1 MRRRSTVL
9 CLAIAVGL
17 LLAIPVPAS
26 AKPPLRGEQDL
37 VLEFASPGGPP
48 ICLLETGEPISWV
61 GTIVFEGDAHP
72 YGIAYLSLLPPPDPL
87 KKSKATHFADKWM
100 IYENALTGA
109 FGCPADGDAVVMWG
123 FDKGV
128 QSDVNL
134 KARANG
140 TVEWVAD
147 GHSFFDEI
155 LEGRRVHWSGV
166 TDATGFPVLAFVG
179 PFRIN

>member
-1 MRRRSTVL
+1 MRRRSTVFF
-9 CLAIAVGL
+9 LAIAVGL

-26 AKPPLRGEQDL
+26 AKPPLRGDQDL
-37 VLEFASPGGPP
+37 VLKFDGPGGPP
-48 ICLLETGEPISWV
+48 ICLLATGDAISWV
-61 GTIVFEGDAHP
+61 GTIVFEGDAHA

-87 KKSKATHFADKWM
+87 KKAKASHFADEWM
-100 IYENALTGA
+100 IFENPLTGD
-109 FGCPADGDAVVMWG
+109 CPGDGDAVVMWG

-147 GHSFFDEI
+147 VHSFFDKS
-155 LEGRRVHWSGV
+155 LEGRQVHWSGV
-166 TDATGFPVLAFVG
+166 TGASGLPLELTFEG